1 MAIVD
6 RIKFNGGPED
16 IAWKYPDEGITWGAQ
31 LIVNESQD
39 AIFFKGGQ
47 VHDQFAAGTYTLKSN
62 NIPLLEKF
70 VNLPFGGDTPFA
82 AEVWFISKQIFQG
95 IGWGTKTPIQI
106 EDPKFGIL
114 TNLRAFGVYG
124 IRVADVRTFVQQ
136 VIGTQGKTTTESIQ
150 NLMLSTIVSDIEEV
164 LSQVVHDQNIDII
177 RINTQRSK
185 IEDAFRPMLAKKFEK
200 FGIAIEQF
208 EIESLNIPQDDPGYQ
223 TLVKAKADRAAK
235 VEAAMGDKAQ
245 MDILGNA
252 YTQKRMLDIGEASAH
267 NEGTAGG
274 MMQAGMGMGMGQMM
288 GNMMGQMGQGAG
300 GQQGAPAADDPAAKI
315 QKLKGMLDQG
325 LITQEEFDSKKAKI
339 LETM

>member
-6 RIKFNGGPED
+6 RLKFNGGADD
-16 IAWKYPDEGITWGAQ
+16 IAWKFPDEGVTWGAQ
-31 LIVNESQD
+31 LIVAESQE
-39 AIFFKGGQ
+39 ALFFKGGQ
-47 VHDQFAAGTYTLKSN
+47 CHDLFGPGTYTLKSN

-70 VNLPFGGDTPFA
+70 VNMAFGGDTPFA
-82 AEVWFISKQIFQG
+82 AEVWFISKRIFQG

-124 IRVADVRTFVQQ
+124 IRIADTRVFVKE

-150 NLMLSTIVSDIEEV
+150 ALMLSTIVSDIEEM
-164 LSQVVHDQNIDII
+164 LSQVVHEQNIDII

-185 IEDAFRPMLAKKFEK
+185 IEEAFKPLLQKKFER
-200 FGIAIEQF
+200 FGLAVEQF

-223 TLVKAKADRAAK
+223 AIVKAK
-235 VEAAMGDKAQ
+235 GDKAQ
-245 MDILGNA
+245 MNILGDA
-252 YTQKRMLDIGEASAH
+252 YAQKRMLDIGEAAAK
-267 NEGTAGG
+267 NEGSGGG

-288 GNMMGQMGQGAG
+288 GNMMGQMGQGTG
-300 GQQGAPAADDPAAKI
+300 GQPQQAAPAADDPAAKI

-325 LITQEEFDSKKAKI
+325 LITQDEFNAKKAKI
-339 LETM
+339 LDSL

>member
-6 RIKFNGGPED
+6 RLKFNGGPDD

-31 LIVNESQD
+31 LIVNESQE
-39 AIFFKGGQ
+39 AVFFKGGQ
-47 VHDQFAAGTYTLKSN
+47 VHDQFGPGTYTLKSN

-70 VNLPFGGDTPFA
+70 VNMAFGGDTPFA

-95 IGWGTKTPIQI
+95 IGWGTKTPIQV
-106 EDPKFGIL
+106 EDPKFGII

-124 IRVADVRTFVQQ
+124 IRVSDIRTFVAQ

-150 NLMLSTIVSDIEEV
+150 NLVLSTIVSDIEEM
-164 LSQVVHDQNIDII
+164 LSQVVHEQNIDII

-185 IEDAFRPMLAKKFEK
+185 IEEAFKPILQKKFER

-208 EIESLNIPQDDPGYQ
+208 EIESLNIPQDDPGFKALQ
-223 TLVKAKADRAAK
+223 QAKA
-235 VEAAMGDKAQ
+235 DKAQ
-245 MDILGNA
+245 MNILGDQYA
-252 YTQKRMLDIGEASAH
+252 QKRMLDIGEASAK
-267 NEGTAGG
+267 NEGAGGG

-288 GNMMGQMGQGAG
+288 GNMMGQMNVSGQPA
-300 GQQGAPAADDPAAKI
+300 QPAANDPAAKI

-325 LITQEEFDSKKAKI
+325 LITQEEFAAKKAKL
-339 LETM
+339 LEEM